1 MARPEAEGRMGRAK
15 TGFLPDTGSVMA
27 QVVLPLWSV
36 VIWVFIDVN
45 PFVFIVETVVSA
57 QLLA

>member
-1 MARPEAEGRMGRAK
+1 MGRAK